1 MKYNGAGLQSDK
13 PIININNANLI
24 FSKNHYFIN
33 KWVPSLKY
41 PDFLIL
47 CIFFHLR
54 EFLRQKLSLMVI
66 VFMNFLPKI
75 IVQYSIRN
83 MLLIYHKKEEI
94 SNK

>member
-54 EFLRQKLSLMVI
+54 VLKTKTKFNGYCIYEFFAKNNRPIFYQEYVVNLPQKG
-66 VFMNFLPKI
+66 
-75 IVQYSIRN
+75 RN
-83 MLLIYHKKEEI
+83 K
-94 SNK
+94 